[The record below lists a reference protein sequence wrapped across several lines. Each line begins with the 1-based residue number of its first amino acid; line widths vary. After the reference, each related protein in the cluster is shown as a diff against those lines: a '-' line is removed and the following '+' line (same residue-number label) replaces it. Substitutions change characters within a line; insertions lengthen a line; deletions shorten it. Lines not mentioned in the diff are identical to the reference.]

1 MPDTVAQPVEKLTW
15 RFPRTF
21 WFANAAE
28 LCERAAYYGMFI
40 TLLRYLNTRIGFSD
54 VQAGWLTGMF
64 ASILYFL
71 PTFMGILADKIG
83 FRRALLLAFALLTVG
98 YALLGVAGTQAP
110 RYTFASVAAGGAAPP
125 LVSPALQFGEIPSK
139 LLVIGAL
146 AVIMVGG
153 AIVKPV
159 ISGTAAKCSDS
170 AHRAR
175 AMSIFYMIIN
185 IGSFSGKGLAA
196 ELNNRLGLQ
205 YIHFYAAGM
214 TFLALILV
222 ILFYRNVDMH
232 GTDKTLAEA
241 WQALLKVM
249 RNFRF
254 LSLILIVAGFWAIQ
268 GQLYAS
274 MPTYVERLLGR
285 GYKPEWLANIN
296 PLVVVLGVVPL
307 THLVRHLRPEN
318 SIGIALLIIP
328 FTALVIALNP
338 VLAALTGGTVHIGP
352 LALHPLVACF
362 IVGIA
367 LQGLAECFL
376 SPKFYEYTS
385 KQAPPGE
392 VGLYMGYQS
401 LTQFF
406 SQLFAFV
413 ISGYLLRGFC
423 PDPQTLPESVRAQW
437 QAALAGH
444 GPMPDAYAHAHY
456 LWYVF
461 VGVGVTAFLALLVF
475 KLVTKAL
482 DARST

>member
-1 MPDTVAQPVEKLTW
+1 MTEATPAHPPRLSWK
-15 RFPRTF
+15 FPRTF

-40 TLLRYLNTRIGFSD
+40 TLIRYLNQSVGFSD
-54 VQAGWLTGMF
+54 VQAAWLTGAF

-71 PTFMGILADKIG
+71 PTFMGLLADRVG
-83 FRRALLLAFALLTVG
+83 FRRALILAFALLTAG
-98 YALLGVAGTQAP
+98 YALLGAFQLKPT
-110 RYTFASVAAGGAAPP
+110 
-125 LVSPALQFGEIPSK
+125 
-139 LLVIGAL
+139 
-146 AVIMVGG
+146 AVLSLMLIMVGG

-175 AMSIFYMIIN
+175 AMSIFYMIVN

-196 ELNNRLGLQ
+196 ELNDRYGLQ
-205 YIHFYAAGM
+205 FIHLYAAGM
-214 TFLALILV
+214 ALAALV
-222 ILFYRNVDMH
+222 LVCLFYRNVDTA
-232 GTDKTLAEA
+232 GTGKTLAEA
-241 WQALLKVM
+241 VRGLGRVLT
-249 RNFRF
+249 NFRF

-274 MPTYVERLLGR
+274 MPTYVERMLGK
-285 GYKPEWLANIN
+285 GYRPEWLANIN

-307 THLVRHLRPEN
+307 THLVRHLRPES

-338 VLAALTGGTVHIGP
+338 VLARLTGGMVHLGP
-352 LALHPLVACF
+352 VALHPLIVTF
-362 IVGIA
+362 IIGIA

-376 SPKFYEYTS
+376 SPKFYEFTS

-406 SQLFAFV
+406 AQLFAFV
-413 ISGYLLRGFC
+413 LSGYLLRGFC
-423 PDPQTLPESVRAQW
+423 PDPKTLPPDVHAQW
-437 QAALAGH
+437 QAALAGQ
-444 GPMPDAYAHAHY
+444 GPMPAAYAHAHY
-456 LWYVF
+456 LWYAF
-461 VGVGVTAFLALLVF
+461 VGVGLAAFLALLVF
-475 KLVTKAL
+475 KFATAAIDRRRAGTLAG
-482 DARST
+482 R